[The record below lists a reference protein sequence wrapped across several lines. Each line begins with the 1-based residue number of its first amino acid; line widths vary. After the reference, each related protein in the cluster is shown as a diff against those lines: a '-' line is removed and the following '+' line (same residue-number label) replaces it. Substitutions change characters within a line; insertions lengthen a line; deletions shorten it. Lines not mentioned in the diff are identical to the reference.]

1 MLLFRLSEPFA
12 RPFAQIAD
20 VPIDGRAFGE
30 AGQEVNGPARR
41 LATAGFTVIEE
52 FAESAGPQAGRNRDE
67 GGSQSADRIHGV
79 IRSG

>member
-41 LATAGFTVIEE
+41 LATAGFTVIE
-52 FAESAGPQAGRNRDE
+52 
-67 GGSQSADRIHGV
+67 
-79 IRSG
+79 